1 MTVVIDSGQ
10 TRVNT
15 VSILLAAFT
24 AKTIVAQLQIA
35 KGAISLA
42 RIPVQATAM
51 TVPFGSSAAAQLD
64 AANAAIPIAE
74 LDEFA
79 TNLLYVARIM
89 DTVENQVRGSFE
101 FSRGLAAWLTGDQLR
116 GIETAHLISPA
127 AQVLRPI
134 IDETR
139 RKVALPLGIIA
150 FWQDESKRGDSIL
163 TGPFSLKKA
172 GEFLKRGVAEIFS
185 GYYIH
190 SPLLHPRDDVRQ
202 SARGIAVIWERLV
215 RATDPNFFPITRIRE
230 SSTGE
235 QVHEFDSINTHY
247 GLRDAAVCGMLTN
260 RLSKNSDCVIPVRS
274 LKDKHGKEPGVEVS
288 TPMNSADVLNRVH
301 DLATST
307 RDENTNTIEILRHN
321 TPGSSRPS
329 WSVNMRGTQTW
340 MVGRNPA
347 DGLNDV
353 KIMGGLVTDL
363 EQSVA
368 DAMKSAGVQPGDAV
382 EFAGH
387 SQGGMV
393 AASLAGSELMQKKY
407 NVASV
412 IAAGSPIDGIRGLEN
427 TPVVSYMN
435 TADLVPALDG
445 RAVHGTN
452 EHIMVHSITQRDYA
466 HSLPGYVEDALEA
479 DNKGDVNFDALAQ
492 QRRNKLGLREDTV
505 TTAVR
510 FDLDRVKEA
519 SK

>member
-1 MTVVIDSGQ
+1 MSVLIDSGQ

-24 AKTIVAQLQIA
+24 AKTIVAKLQIA
-35 KGAISLA
+35 QAAISLA

-79 TNLLYVARIM
+79 TNLSYVARIM
-89 DTVENQVRGSFE
+89 DTVENQVRGL
-101 FSRGLAAWLTGDQLR
+101 FSPTLGIASWLSGDQLR
-116 GIETAHLISPA
+116 GINTAHLITPA
-127 AQVLRPI
+127 SRLLGPVINDAQ
-134 IDETR
+134 
-139 RKVALPLGIIA
+139 RKFALPLGIVA

-172 GEFLKRGVAEIFS
+172 GEFLKRGIAEIFG
-185 GYYIH
+185 GYYIY
-190 SPLLHPRDDVRQ
+190 SPFLDPREDVRQ
-202 SARGIAVIWERLV
+202 SARGIAIIWERLV

-230 SSTGE
+230 SSTGK
-235 QVHEFDSINTHY
+235 QVHEFDSINTHF

-260 RLSKNSDCVIPVRS
+260 RLSKNSDCVIPVQS
-274 LKDKHGKEPGVEVS
+274 LKDKNGKEPGVEVD

-301 DLATST
+301 DLATT
-307 RDENTNTIEILRHN
+307 TGDKNTNTVEILRHN

-368 DAMKSAGVQPGDAV
+368 DAMKSAGIQPGDAV

-387 SQGGMV
+387 SQGGMA
-393 AASLAGSELMQKKY
+393 AASLAGSELMQNKY

-427 TPVVSYMN
+427 TSVVSYMN
-435 TADLVPALDG
+435 TADFVPAVDG
-445 RAVHGTN
+445 YTAHGTN
-452 EHIMVHSITQRDYA
+452 EHIMVHSISQRDYA
-466 HSLPGYVEDALEA
+466 HSLPGYVADALEA
-479 DNKGDVNFDALAQ
+479 DSKGDVNFDALAQ
-492 QRRNKLGLREDTV
+492 QRRDKLGLRDDTV
-505 TTAVR
+505 TTALR